1 LTGPWRSSTLR
12 AVFLVL
18 RLALGAM
25 FVYAAWTKLRE
36 PWQIFAMS
44 VDAYGVLPQ
53 WAVVWVARTLPWG
66 ELAIGLLLMA
76 GRFLRVAAAAG
87 SLLLLSL
94 FSIMLRAHLSG
105 LQIDCGCFGPGDPI
119 SVHTLLRDGTLLA
132 ATAALT
138 AMAVWRARAARHA

>member
-1 LTGPWRSSTLR
+1 MTGPWRSNAFR

-44 VDAYGVLPQ
+44 VDAYGALPH

-66 ELAIGLLLMA
+66 ELAIGVLLIV

-94 FSIMLRAHLSG
+94 FSIMLRAYSSG

-138 AMAVWRARAARHA
+138 AMAVWKARTAQRA

>member
-1 LTGPWRSSTLR
+1 LTGPWRSSALR

-25 FVYAAWTKLRE
+25 FVYAAWTKLRA

-53 WAVVWVARTLPWG
+53 WAVIFVARALPWG
-66 ELAIGLLLMA
+66 ELLVGLLLIA

-94 FSIMLRAHLSG
+94 FSIMLRAYLSG
-105 LQIDCGCFGPGDPI
+105 LKIDCGCFGPGDPI
-119 SVHTLLRDGTLLA
+119 SAHTLLRDGTLLA